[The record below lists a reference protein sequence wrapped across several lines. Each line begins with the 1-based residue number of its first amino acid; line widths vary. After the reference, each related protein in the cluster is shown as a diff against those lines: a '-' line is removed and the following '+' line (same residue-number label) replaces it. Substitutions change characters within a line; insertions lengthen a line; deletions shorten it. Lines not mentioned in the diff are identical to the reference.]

1 VLPSVPGTAETGARA
16 RADKRNATT
25 VELAGRWREAHP
37 GCAYLYELLR
47 IPSGVSYSRFLS
59 IAPALPGSAN
69 PSLTAHASLA
79 CTPGAPAENEKSMN
93 HRTILV
99 VDDEPQIRR
108 VLRATLSING
118 YDVIE
123 AKNGQEAIEIA
134 VRERP
139 DLILL
144 DVNMPEMSGL
154 ETCSKMRLSFST
166 PIIMV
171 TVRNSE
177 QDKVRALDSGADDYV
192 VKPFAIG
199 ELLARIRAALRRSSS
214 LEPLPKIEA
223 GELSIDL
230 EKRSV
235 DVRGAR
241 VHLTPKEFDVLRALV
256 EQEGKPLTHKRLLQT
271 VWGPD
276 HAEETENLRVVIN
289 QLRKKIERD
298 PGHPCYILTEPWLGY
313 RFQLP
318 SLASEKRARRKS

>member
-1 VLPSVPGTAETGARA
+1 
-16 RADKRNATT
+16 
-25 VELAGRWREAHP
+25 
-37 GCAYLYELLR
+37 
-47 IPSGVSYSRFLS
+47 
-59 IAPALPGSAN
+59 
-69 PSLTAHASLA
+69 
-79 CTPGAPAENEKSMN
+79 MN
-93 HRTILV
+93 KATILV

-108 VLRATLSING
+108 VLRATLSSNA

-123 AKNGQEAIEIA
+123 AKSGQEAIEIA
-134 VRERP
+134 VREHP

-177 QDKVRALDSGADDYV
+177 QDKILALDSGADDYV

-214 LEPLPKIEA
+214 LEPLPRIETP
-223 GELSIDL
+223 ELSIDL

-241 VHLTPKEFDVLRALV
+241 VHLTPKEFDVLRTLV
-256 EQEGKPLTHKRLLQT
+256 VQEGKPLTHKRLLQT

-289 QLRKKIERD
+289 QLRKKIEKD
-298 PGHPCYILTEPWLGY
+298 LAHPRYILTEPWLGY

-318 SLASEKRARRKS
+318 SLGPEKRSRRQS